1 MTASERV
8 WRDETKFVIAHGPPS
23 HFCEGA
29 FALLGIAKEGS
40 VKERKSTTDDPFG
53 PFWGAF
59 FLIEFVLGVIVV
71 ATPWYLALI

>member
-8 WRDETKFVIAHGPPS
+8 WRDETKFVIDGPLS
-23 HFCEGA
+23 YFCDGA
-29 FALLGIAKEGS
+29 FALWGIAKEGR

-59 FLIEFVLGVIVV
+59 FLIEFVSGVIVV